1 MPTGGGVIA
10 GEEAEVTTTQ
20 ERPAERL
27 DRFEHLVELPL
38 LVLALLMVPLLVA
51 PVAFDLSA
59 RVEQAV
65 LTLDWI
71 IWGVFA
77 AELAIRTYLAPR
89 RLAYLWQHWF
99 DVLIVALPFLRPLR
113 IVRSARALRLLRGVR
128 LLAYLFRATHTTRA
142 IMARQS
148 VQGSLL
154 FALGALTA
162 SAIAITFAEQGS
174 GGSIDGFD
182 TAVWWAFATVT
193 TVGYGD
199 TFPVTVVG
207 RGVATLLMLVGI
219 GLFGV
224 ITANVAAYFVESA
237 QDEPRRTDARSLD
250 EVLAE
255 LRRLHDRL
263 DAAEIARAGAATRDG

>member
-1 MPTGGGVIA
+1 M
-10 GEEAEVTTTQ
+10 TTTQ
-20 ERPAERL
+20 ERRAERL
-27 DRFEHLVELPL
+27 DRFEHLTELPL

-51 PVAFDLSA
+51 PLVFDLPA
-59 RVEQAV
+59 RVERVA
-65 LTLDWI
+65 LTIDWI

-128 LLAYLFRATHTTRA
+128 LLVYLFRATHTMSA
-142 IMARQS
+142 IVARRG
-148 VQGSLL
+148 VQGVLL
-154 FALGALTA
+154 FALGALIA
-162 SAIAITFAEQGS
+162 SAVVITFAERGS
-174 GGSIDGFD
+174 GGPIDGLG
-182 TAVWWAFATVT
+182 TAVWWAFTTVT

-199 TFPVTVVG
+199 TYPVTLIG
-207 RGVATLLMLVGI
+207 RGVATFLMLIGI
-219 GLFGV
+219 GLFGLL
-224 ITANVAAYFVESA
+224 TANVAAYFVETA
-237 QDEPRRTDARSLD
+237 QDQSDNPAPAQLE

-263 DAAEIARAGAATRDG
+263 DAAGIVEGGAATRDD